1 MKNCCRKCCC
11 ALFCCTCCRQT
22 PLNVINNDTILL
34 PKNEAT
40 KDEFETDKL
49 YIYGSDIPEKSILIE
64 GHGHNPVIKI
74 VCGKYHCIILLAGNM
89 LRGIGSN
96 DMGQLGLPLE
106 TEKVTDMAE
115 LNINIPNMNLEGY
128 QILDIAAGDYFS
140 LILIRTPDNQIRI
153 IKFGIDIRDKYL
165 KLPNTPT
172 QKIEKIPNEVNTN
185 INKIIAF
192 EKRKIFYTDANEI
205 YLGGCDFYGTE
216 IDDYILLKKFDKKI
230 NNIFLQKEGCIIQDE
245 ENEIYGLNDNSYRE
259 LGIKFD
265 ITNDFEP
272 FQYKFKKSKIKK
284 ISVGARHILFLLENG
299 ELFGLGDNSEGQCCS
314 TNSTCGFPYKIE
326 INNPNKIID
335 CYAGY
340 NYNLVILE
348 NGSVYTWGNTD
359 NGKLGYIEDNIT
371 QDTPKEILRMKIRC
385 VNYVCL
391 GYKLTIIA
399 VGKEED
405 SIAFKNR
412 PREEPKVIDVE
423 N

>member
-1 MKNCCRKCCC
+1 MNICLRKCCC
-11 ALFCCTCCRQT
+11 AFFCCTCCRQT
-22 PLNVINNDTILL
+22 PLNVLTNQTILL

-40 KDEFETDKL
+40 KDELETEQL
-49 YIYGSDIPEKSILIE
+49 YIYGSVPEELKTVLLE
-64 GHGHNPVIKI
+64 GYGPNPVKKI
-74 VCGKYHCIILLAGNM
+74 VCGKYHSIILLTNNR
-89 LRGIGSN
+89 LIGFGLN
-96 DMGQLGLPLE
+96 DLGQLGLPLE
-106 TEKVTDMAE
+106 TKEAKNITE
-115 LNINIPNMNLEGY
+115 LAINIPDLGNFD
-128 QILDIAAGDYFS
+128 ILDIAAGDDFS
-140 LILIRTPDNQIRI
+140 LILVRTQDNQTKI
-153 IKFGIDIRDKYL
+153 IKFGTEIIFKYVSV
-165 KLPNTPT
+165 PNV
-172 QKIEKIPNEVNTN
+172 QSQNLEKIPNNVTGN

-259 LGIKFD
+259 LGIKFN

-412 PREEPKVIDVE
+412 PREEPKIIDVE

>member
-106 TEKVTDMAE
+106 TEKVTDMTE

-128 QILDIAAGDYFS
+128 QILDIAAGDSFS

-192 EKRKIFYTDANEI
+192 EKRKII
-205 YLGGCDFYGTE
+205 SCC
-216 IDDYILLKKFDKKI
+216 YI
-230 NNIFLQKEGCIIQDE
+230 
-245 ENEIYGLNDNSYRE
+245 
-259 LGIKFD
+259 
-265 ITNDFEP
+265 
-272 FQYKFKKSKIKK
+272 
-284 ISVGARHILFLLENG
+284 
-299 ELFGLGDNSEGQCCS
+299 
-314 TNSTCGFPYKIE
+314 
-326 INNPNKIID
+326 
-335 CYAGY
+335 
-340 NYNLVILE
+340 
-348 NGSVYTWGNTD
+348 
-359 NGKLGYIEDNIT
+359 
-371 QDTPKEILRMKIRC
+371 
-385 VNYVCL
+385 
-391 GYKLTIIA
+391 
-399 VGKEED
+399 
-405 SIAFKNR
+405 
-412 PREEPKVIDVE
+412 
-423 N
+423 